1 MEHKYDHKYD
11 SCILTPNPW
20 PTGEPMLTIPVS
32 AKMGKIITG
41 EVDILWA
48 LVVKSYKNGALIA
61 KILKAD
67 AAGQDYVGEESNDNR
82 VGLIGGNKMGD
93 NINHPNHYT
102 AGKVEC
108 IDALEAATEGLT
120 GIKAVCTGNAIKYLW
135 RWSRKG
141 GVEDLKKANF
151 YINHLIKILEKE

>member
-1 MEHKYDHKYD
+1 
-11 SCILTPNPW
+11 
-20 PTGEPMLTIPVS
+20 
-32 AKMGKIITG
+32 
-41 EVDILWA
+41 
-48 LVVKSYKNGALIA
+48 
-61 KILKAD
+61 
-67 AAGQDYVGEESNDNR
+67 
-82 VGLIGGNKMGD
+82 MGD
-93 NINHPNHYT
+93 TVNHPVHYT

-151 YINHLIKILEKE
+151 YINHLIKILEDSSPAGLGIKEPEGGIIKECD